1 MKFLITK
8 EEQATRA
15 KHNTRGYC
23 TVLSYMIWGK
33 FIASMY
39 WC

>member
-8 EEQATRA
+8 EEQQKRP
-15 KHNTRGYC
+15 KQNTRGYC
-23 TVLSYMIWGK
+23 TMLSYMIWGK
-33 FIASMY
+33 YFAYMY